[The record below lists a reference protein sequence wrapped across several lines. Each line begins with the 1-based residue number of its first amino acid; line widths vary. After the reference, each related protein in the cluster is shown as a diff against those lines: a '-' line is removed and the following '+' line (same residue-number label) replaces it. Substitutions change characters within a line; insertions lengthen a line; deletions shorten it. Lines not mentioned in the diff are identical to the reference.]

1 MDRKIIG
8 DITHNVRI
16 KMYPDGTQ
24 DVLVASR
31 AIFRE
36 PGWEEER
43 PKVKTASGKGSGE
56 ADDRAR
62 RRARSMVRDYCMANT
77 DLRYF
82 VTLTIA
88 PDKLDRYDINAIMSK
103 ANRWLDNRV
112 RRNGLKYVLVPELH
126 KDGAVHF
133 HGLIN
138 EALPL
143 VDSGTLTGGE
153 LKRPRK
159 PRSKAEKSALLASGS
174 TVVYNLPDWSYGF
187 TTVMELYGER
197 SKAVSYVCK
206 YVSKTTDKIG
216 GRWYYSGGKLR
227 KPDVIYDDADF
238 DDVGDGDSGRF
249 VIPGLGV
256 ECVCMRL
263 GG

>member
-1 MDRKIIG
+1 M
-8 DITHNVRI
+8 RI

-43 PKVKTASGKGSGE
+43 PKVKCSSGKGSGG

-62 RRARSMVRDYCMANT
+62 RRARSTVRDYCMANT

-138 EALPL
+138 DSLGL
-143 VDSGTLTGGE
+143 VDSGTLTGGG
-153 LKRPRK
+153 LSRPRRPK
-159 PRSKAEKSALLASGS
+159 SGAERKRLLASGAH
-174 TVVYNLPDWSYGF
+174 VVYNVPDWKFGF
-187 TTVMELYGER
+187 STAIELYGER
-197 SKAVSYVCK
+197 SAAVSYVCK
-206 YVSKTTDKIG
+206 YISKSPAKIG
-216 GRWYYSGGKLR
+216 GRWYYSGGQLDR
-227 KPDVIYDDADF
+227 AEVLLYDVDWL
-238 DDVGDGDSGRF
+238 DVDRSGSW
-249 VIPGLGV
+249 VIPELNC
-256 ECVCMRL
+256 ECVNLVEKVLKDELC
-263 GG
+263 